1 MHASFCQA
9 LFSTNFNLFCAYNI
23 WRFHALHGTISCFE
37 TCSCA
42 VLLSYAGARD
52 SIIRLTFF
60 PRLQDRRQKDRA
72 VLPGKEAAQHEQSH
86 GGQHRPGQQI
96 AVAPA
101 RQEGRSE
108 IAQRPRS
115 RPPAPARAG
124 PSKRQMPADRPAA
137 PPHSPAR
144 NSSPP
149 RFVSTP
155 RASRAG
161 SPRKAPRAACG
172 RSFPPVRPARR
183 APPADPTA

>member
-1 MHASFCQA
+1 MHTSFCQA

-23 WRFHALHGTISCFE
+23 WRFRALHGTISCFE

-60 PRLQDRRQKDRA
+60 PRQQDRRQKDRA

-101 RQEGRSE
+101 RQEGSSE
-108 IAQRPRS
+108 IAQHK
-115 RPPAPARAG
+115 G
-124 PSKRQMPADRPAA
+124 PTSAA
-137 PPHSPAR
+137 SLA
-144 NSSPP
+144 SITK
-149 RFVSTP
+149 ST
-155 RASRAG
+155 G
-161 SPRKAPRAACG
+161 SII
-172 RSFPPVRPARR
+172 
-183 APPADPTA
+183 PTVTTLP